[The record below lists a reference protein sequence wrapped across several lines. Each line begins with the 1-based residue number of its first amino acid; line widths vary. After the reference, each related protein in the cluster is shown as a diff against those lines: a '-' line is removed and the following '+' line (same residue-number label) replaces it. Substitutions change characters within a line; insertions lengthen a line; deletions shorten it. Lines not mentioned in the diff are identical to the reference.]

1 MKPYF
6 APCHSKNLHTFYQSS
21 WGITK
26 IIKKI
31 FLVTRNERVKHIN
44 PFLARAPILY
54 PLKTPENQII
64 FGVFRGYKIWI
75 LARNGLNSLTPVYHC
90 FKTSQY
96 CISYT
101 RETAIKHENVN
112 VVFSYHNYKKLR
124 RSFVTFHGLLF
135 FTLWI

>member
-1 MKPYF
+1 MRAKQVKLFVRKMLFNHKKNNSKFSSKLVISISSFQKTVCNVRIVKPYF
-6 APCHSKNLHTFYQSS
+6 APCHSKNLHIFYQSS

-31 FLVTRNERVKHIN
+31 FLVTGNERVKHIN

-75 LARNGLNSLTPVYHC
+75 LARNGLNSLTPVYHIL
-90 FKTSQY
+90 Q
-96 CISYT
+96 
-101 RETAIKHENVN
+101 N
-112 VVFSYHNYKKLR
+112 
-124 RSFVTFHGLLF
+124 
-135 FTLWI
+135 